1 MEDQTEMGLLVE
13 LPGWLQAAGWGLLSA
28 SGLLIGAVGGYYTW
42 LKHTTIARV
51 MTFAAGVLL
60 AVVAVELVIEARAVT
75 SLYWTV
81 MGLLCGATVFS
92 SVNWLLSRR
101 GAQHRKR
108 CGECVQQPE
117 EEQQPGSGLA
127 IAAGTFLDGV
137 PEGVVL
143 GVSVLH
149 QGAPGLG
156 TVTAFFL
163 ANIPEALSSS
173 AGMRRA
179 GRSGRYVF
187 GVWIGIALMISLA
200 AAVAG
205 PVLRGTGPV
214 VRGTVEAFAAGAIL
228 ALVSETMIPEAFHGS
243 PQFNGL
249 LLVVGF
255 VALLILLV
263 LSH

>member
-1 MEDQTEMGLLVE
+1 MGLFAE

-28 SGLLIGAVGGYYTW
+28 SGLLIGAVGGYFTW
-42 LKHTTIARV
+42 LQHATIARV

-60 AVVAVELVIEARAVT
+60 AVVAVELVIDARGAT

-81 MGLLCGATVFS
+81 MGLVCGAAAFS
-92 SVNWLLSRR
+92 FVNWLLSRR
-101 GAQHRKR
+101 GAKHRKR
-108 CGECVQQPE
+108 CGDCVEQPE

-127 IAAGTFLDGV
+127 IAAGTLLDGV

-163 ANIPEALSSS
+163 ANVPEALSSS

-179 GRSGRYVF
+179 RRSARYVF
-187 GVWIGIALMISLA
+187 GVWIGIALMISFA

-205 PVLRGTGPV
+205 LVLRDTGPA

-243 PQFNGL
+243 PPFNGL

-255 VALLILLV
+255 VVLLILLV

>member
-1 MEDQTEMGLLVE
+1 MNDQTVMGSVIG
-13 LPGWLQAAGWGLLSA
+13 LPVWLQAAGWGLLSA
-28 SGLLIGAVGGYYTW
+28 SGLLIGAVGGYY
-42 LKHTTIARV
+42 LSLQHTVVARV
-51 MTFAAGVLL
+51 MTLSAGILL
-60 AVVAVELVIEARAVT
+60 AVVAVDLVINARASAT
-75 SLYWTV
+75 LTWTV
-81 MGLLCGATVFS
+81 VGLLGGAAVFS
-92 SVNWLLSRR
+92 FVNWMLSPH
-101 GAQHRKR
+101 GALHRNR
-108 CGECVQQPE
+108 CGECVEQPG

-143 GVSVLH
+143 GLSVLH
-149 QGAPGLG
+149 LGAPGLA
-156 TVTAFFL
+156 TVAAFFL
-163 ANIPEALSSS
+163 GNIPEALSSS

-179 GRSGRYVF
+179 GRPERYVF
-187 GVWIGIALMISLA
+187 GLWAGIFLMIGLA
-200 AAVAG
+200 AAAATL
-205 PVLRGTGPV
+205 VLHDTGPS

-263 LSH
+263 LGH